1 MVTLER
7 EWKPSTKL
15 NVIGGALDFTSV
27 EVLPK
32 DISRDQIEEY
42 CYTLRQLY
50 GEYVDELVAE
60 TTLSRREAQTWVL
73 RNLVHEGSER
83 LSYEAIGLYI
93 WAIGRATEG
102 DPLSRTIVSEYN
114 QRAEEKIQQA
124 EATVKRTGPP
134 PYPDD
139 LYDDPAVVWV
149 EGRVGER
156 LMRRCA
162 PDQTYSEYLT
172 SLLDATAELVSLDR
186 LLTACRD
193 AEIEHVAVDTHASD
207 WFETLTVRVRGDP
220 SSLSAVVREADVLK
234 IDTERY
240 PLALEID
247 QDLTPA
253 RSDLVIYDATEG
265 PDPAMGRDR
274 LKRALDTAEL
284 SLVELVDRLKT
295 ADARALFVG
304 DDPTAAGAH
313 LYPLFSEVPEETPLA
328 RLEALVLDDRTLTV
342 GAVTPRPDAPDAL
355 VDIAATAVW
364 IAEDAVVGEALELPA
379 DPVKRRE
386 RLPAAV
392 LRTA

>member
-1 MVTLER
+1 MVTLEQ

-27 EVLPK
+27 EVLPE

-60 TTLSRREAQTWVL
+60 TTLSQREAQTWVL

-102 DPLSRTIVSEYN
+102 DPLSRTIVSEYD
-114 QRAEEKIQQA
+114 QRAEAKIQQA

-139 LYDDPAVVWV
+139 LYEDPTIVWV
-149 EGRVGER
+149 EGHVGDR
-156 LMRRCA
+156 LARRCA
-162 PDQTYSEYLT
+162 PDQTYSEYLA

-186 LLTACRD
+186 LLAACRD
-193 AEIEHVAVDTHASD
+193 AEAECVAVDTHPSD
-207 WFETLTVRVRGDP
+207 WFETLTIHVQADP
-220 SSLSAVVREADVLK
+220 SALSAAVREADVLK
-234 IDTERY
+234 IGTERY

-247 QDLTPA
+247 PDLTPA
-253 RSDLVIYDATEG
+253 RSDLIIYNATEG
-265 PDPAMGRDR
+265 PDPTTGRDR
-274 LKRALDTAEL
+274 LKQALDTAEL
-284 SLVELVDRLKT
+284 SLVELVDRLK
-295 ADARALFVG
+295 AAGARALFVG
-304 DDPTAAGAH
+304 DDPTAAGVH
-313 LYPLFSEVPEETPLA
+313 LYPLFPEGPKEPPLA
-328 RLEALVLDDRTLTV
+328 HLEALILDDRTLTV
-342 GAVTPRPDAPDAL
+342 GATTPRPDAPDAL
-355 VDIAATAVW
+355 ADIAATAVW
-364 IAEDAVVGEALELPA
+364 IAEDAVVGEALELPT